1 MDRIEDAFAFLLKLC
16 CAALKKLAIQ
26 FFSILKNLKY
36 SFKVTV

>member
-26 FFSILKNLKY
+26 FFFDFEKPEI
-36 SFKVTV
+36 FF